1 MQFVA
6 PCERQRT
13 LLYRAVHSTD
23 IHVNIYK
30 NIEYYNELQSL
41 IILHLLLPLIDSVTE
56 CVRRVHHSFQLRS
69 SDVIVSAMTFEVQ
82 RVSSWRDFIGQ
93 EELILRWRVSSLRIF
108 TGQKEQ
114 KTMSLSIKFG
124 NVASIHEQFTEAS
137 LWGSLVCTLE

>member
-23 IHVNIYK
+23 MHVNIYK

-41 IILHLLLPLIDSVTE
+41 IILRLLLPLIDSVTE

-69 SDVIVSAMTFEVQ
+69 SFRPWLLRFRECRHDETSSARKNLYYDGESRLCAFSLN
-82 RVSSWRDFIGQ
+82 RKNRR
-93 EELILRWRVSSLRIF
+93 RWVCPSNSEMSPHSTNSSLRHHYEVVWF
-108 TGQKEQ
+108 A
-114 KTMSLSIKFG
+114 L
-124 NVASIHEQFTEAS
+124 
-137 LWGSLVCTLE
+137 